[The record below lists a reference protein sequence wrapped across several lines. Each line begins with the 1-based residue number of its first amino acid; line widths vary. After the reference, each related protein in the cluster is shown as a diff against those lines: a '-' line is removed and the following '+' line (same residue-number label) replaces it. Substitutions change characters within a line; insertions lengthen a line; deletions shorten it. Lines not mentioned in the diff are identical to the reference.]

1 MTSGA
6 RYSAV
11 PQNVLV
17 ESVARAGHPA
27 RSCGLSL
34 PTPLPPLPPLLPLA
48 IQYGVP
54 GGVANPFAAPFPFPL
69 ALLRPPGVD
78 GAASASAPARRG
90 NSFESPKSVS
100 TMCPSAAMRMFSGL
114 RSR

>member
-17 ESVARAGHPA
+17 VSFEPA
-27 RSCGLSL
+27 VHLSL
-34 PTPLPPLPPLLPLA
+34 LA
-48 IQYGVP
+48 SPFIQCGDAGEAGGPSRNSPRDPDGV
-54 GGVANPFAAPFPFPL
+54 GGAVMAA
-69 ALLRPPGVD
+69 V
-78 GAASASAPARRG
+78 RRG

-100 TMCPSAAMRMFSGL
+100 TMWPSAPMRMFSGL

>member
-17 ESVARAGHPA
+17 VSFEPAAQRSLDASPFIQCGEAG
-27 RSCGLSL
+27 L
-34 PTPLPPLPPLLPLA
+34 P
-48 IQYGVP
+48 
-54 GGVANPFAAPFPFPL
+54 
-69 ALLRPPGVD
+69 
-78 GAASASAPARRG
+78 GAAFSRNSPRDPDGVGGAVIGEVRRG
-90 NSFESPKSVS
+90 NSFESPKSVR
-100 TMCPSAAMRMFSGL
+100 TMCPSAPMRMFSGL